1 MIRII
6 LFVFFNIALIVTQVI
21 ITQGKH
27 WRYGLIIPIF
37 NSITALFIA
46 LFTTT
51 ASFTTVR
58 FIDGIRTVTNVFTF
72 GGFLWDFS
80 WTLLILSI
88 PAAINFILYFTAR
101 NKYRKAEA
109 ENLNKMK
116 INDLD

>member
-6 LFVFFNIALIVTQVI
+6 LFIIFNLALIATQVI
-21 ITQGKH
+21 ITQSKN

-37 NSITALFIA
+37 NSIMALFIA
-46 LFTTT
+46 SFTTM

-58 FIDGIRTVTNVFTF
+58 FIDGIRTVTNTF
-72 GGFLWDFS
+72 RLGGFLWGFS
-80 WTLLILSI
+80 WTMLILSI

-101 NKYRKAEA
+101 SKYRRIEA